1 VIEDLVLEPVA
12 GEFDVDAIAAYLD
25 AQATAARDP
34 QESRRFLLSSKPE
47 TLVDAID
54 KRRAGD
60 PSISLRV
67 AIVFP
72 VAARILVGFRTR
84 DTAPVRVFLE
94 WLGARQPIKIL
105 DEDGN
110 DFTDRGLDYLFT

>member
-1 VIEDLVLEPVA
+1 MIEDLVVQPVE

-25 AQATAARDP
+25 AQVTAARDP

-47 TLVDAID
+47 TLDEAID

-67 AIVFP
+67 VIIFP
-72 VAARILVGFRTR
+72 VPARILVGFRTL
-84 DTAPVRVFLE
+84 DVAPVRAFLE
-94 WLGARQPIKIL
+94 WLGSRQPIKIF

-110 DFTDRGLDYLFT
+110 DYTDRGLDYLFT